1 MNTQITVKTDK
12 PMKGHYRKAE
22 RMKLL
27 TTQEA
32 AERLG
37 VTSARIRAM
46 ILAGRLPAEK
56 FGHVHMVR
64 EEDLAL
70 VAERKPGRPPSKA
83 PGAKKTARKKALK
96 KGAAK

>member
-1 MNTQITVKTDK
+1 MNTRITVKADT
-12 PMKGHYRKAE
+12 PMKGNYRKAE

-70 VAERKPGRPPSKA
+70 VANRKPGRPATKEAGAKPAAKKA
-83 PGAKKTARKKALK
+83 AKKGAKK
-96 KGAAK
+96 

>member
-1 MNTQITVKTDK
+1 MNTQITAKTDTQ
-12 PMKGHYRKAE
+12 MKGKHHKTE

-37 VTSARIRAM
+37 VTSARVRAM
-46 ILAGRLPAEK
+46 IIAGRLPAEK
-56 FGHVHMVR
+56 FGHVHMVK

-70 VAERKPGRPPSKA
+70 VADRKPGRPVTKEV
-83 PGAKKTARKKALK
+83 GAKKPAKK
-96 KGAAK
+96 KGARAK

>member
-1 MNTQITVKTDK
+1 MNTQITVETDNS
-12 PMKGHYRKAE
+12 MKGKYRNRE

-32 AERLG
+32 ADRLG

-46 ILAGRLPAEK
+46 IIAGRLPAEK

-70 VAERKPGRPPSKA
+70 VANRKPGRPPASK
-83 PGAKKTARKKALK
+83 KSK
-96 KGAAK
+96 KGAK

>member
-1 MNTQITVKTDK
+1 MNTQITVKTDN
-12 PMKGHYRKAE
+12 PMKGHYRNAE

-37 VTSARIRAM
+37 VTSTRIRAM

-56 FGHVHMVR
+56 FGHVHMIR

-70 VAERKPGRPPSKA
+70 VADRRPGRPA
-83 PGAKKTARKKALK
+83 AKKAAKK
-96 KGAAK
+96 KGAK

>member
-1 MNTQITVKTDK
+1 MNTQRTVKTGN
-12 PMKGHYRKAE
+12 PMKGHYRNAE

-32 AERLG
+32 ADRLG

-70 VAERKPGRPPSKA
+70 VADRKPGRPPTK
-83 PGAKKTARKKALK
+83 PDAKKTAAKKSK
-96 KGAAK
+96 KGSPK

>member
-1 MNTQITVKTDK
+1 MDTQKAVKTDK
-12 PMKGHYRKAE
+12 PVKGNYRKTE

-32 AERLG
+32 ADRLG
-37 VTSARIRAM
+37 VTSVRVRAM

-56 FGHVHMVR
+56 FGHVHMIR

-70 VAERKPGRPPSKA
+70 VADRKPGRPPASEA
-83 PGAKKTARKKALK
+83 AKKAAKKAK
-96 KGAAK
+96 KGAGK

>member
-1 MNTQITVKTDK
+1 MNAEITVKTDTST
-12 PMKGHYRKAE
+12 KGNYRKAG

-32 AERLG
+32 ADRLG

-70 VAERKPGRPPSKA
+70 VADRKPGRPKQSAESKKA
-83 PGAKKTARKKALK
+83 AKPRAKKSGSGK
-96 KGAAK
+96 

>member
-1 MNTQITVKTDK
+1 
-12 PMKGHYRKAE
+12 MKGNHHKTE

-27 TTQEA
+27 TTQGA

-70 VAERKPGRPPSKA
+70 VADRKPGRPATKQAVAKKA
-83 PGAKKTARKKALK
+83 AKKGAKK
-96 KGAAK
+96 

>member
-1 MNTQITVKTDK
+1 MNTQIAVKTDT
-12 PMKGHYRKAE
+12 PMKGNYRKAE
-22 RMKLL
+22 RMKPL

-70 VAERKPGRPPSKA
+70 VANRKPGRPPASKPVTKA
-83 PGAKKTARKKALK
+83 AKKKS
-96 KGAAK
+96 AK

>member
-1 MNTQITVKTDK
+1 MNTQATVKTDN
-12 PMKGHYRKAE
+12 PMKGHYRKTE

-37 VTSARIRAM
+37 VTSARVRAM
-46 ILAGRLPAEK
+46 IIAGRLPAEK

-70 VAERKPGRPPSKA
+70 VADRKPGRPPASK
-83 PGAKKTARKKALK
+83 PAKKSK
-96 KGAAK
+96 KGSAK